1 MLGRV
6 FTLQKGICNCP
17 SIFRLLKLLEAR
29 LDLIDSGGVPLV
41 RWVIELGD
49 QLILCQLLSFK
60 DSQGIHTICA
70 SEIDS
75 LAPRPSSD
83 TQVAIFL

>member
-6 FTLQKGICNCP
+6 FALQKGIRNCP
-17 SIFRLLKLLEAR
+17 CIFHLLKLLEAR

-49 QLILCQLLSFK
+49 QLVLY
-60 DSQGIHTICA
+60 
-70 SEIDS
+70 
-75 LAPRPSSD
+75 
-83 TQVAIFL
+83 